1 MTKEEFV
8 DNVRELLREGKQN
21 LTLSELELKG
31 IKGYYDGLK
40 NKEILASA
48 NCNCTEGH
56 FRREMSKFF
65 EKITNAFNHVTGE
78 NREKIRKEKFVP
90 LIEEYI
96 NLKNKSQIINKINV
110 ENNDKIKIFEKL
122 NNELKIKRPMTAA
135 IIKSYLSDDPKI
147 QNSNLKELIEKIK
160 DYEESFLF
168 SLLHNLA
175 HDQRLDDP
183 LIQSIFEQ
191 TVNDL
196 KMQTNISDLD
206 YEQLTSTQLE
216 RIELPKEGL
225 EAYLIIKV
233 DSSKNLQYKN
243 ITTIENIEKYL
254 IRAWFWRLNPNNI
267 QNKDIKHIPL
277 YDHNHT
283 LTHIINDCRER
294 SEEITSVEFFADEKL
309 LSSDFESWEYKSE
322 FKPNTKLK
330 ENYFVNSR
338 LSERSSLDKTSDPYK
353 KWIKKWEKLQNE
365 TIIVEDIQD
374 NDCKHHCRR
383 QENLTLWINLCDCKQ
398 SHEEMLIEIASE
410 GIPLALW
417 SRRYNLSPT
426 HREEINALVSNQPIT
441 ELPKLIHEARNPP
454 EKQES
459 QSDYFG
465 NHLSLLLEDP
475 NRMPPF
481 HYLTSQHLG

>member
-1 MTKEEFV
+1 
-8 DNVRELLREGKQN
+8 
-21 LTLSELELKG
+21 
-31 IKGYYDGLK
+31 
-40 NKEILASA
+40 
-48 NCNCTEGH
+48 
-56 FRREMSKFF
+56 
-65 EKITNAFNHVTGE
+65 
-78 NREKIRKEKFVP
+78 
-90 LIEEYI
+90 
-96 NLKNKSQIINKINV
+96 
-110 ENNDKIKIFEKL
+110 
-122 NNELKIKRPMTAA
+122 
-135 IIKSYLSDDPKI
+135 
-147 QNSNLKELIEKIK
+147 
-160 DYEESFLF
+160 
-168 SLLHNLA
+168 
-175 HDQRLDDP
+175 
-183 LIQSIFEQ
+183 
-191 TVNDL
+191 
-196 KMQTNISDLD
+196 
-206 YEQLTSTQLE
+206 
-216 RIELPKEGL
+216 
-225 EAYLIIKV
+225 V
-233 DSSKNLQYKN
+233 DSSKELQHKN

-254 IRAWFWRLNPNNI
+254 IGAWFWRLNPNNI

-294 SEEITSVEFFADEKL
+294 SEEITSVEFFADKKL

-338 LSERSSLDKTSDPYK
+338 LSARSCIDKTSDPYK

-475 NRMPPF
+475 NRTPPF